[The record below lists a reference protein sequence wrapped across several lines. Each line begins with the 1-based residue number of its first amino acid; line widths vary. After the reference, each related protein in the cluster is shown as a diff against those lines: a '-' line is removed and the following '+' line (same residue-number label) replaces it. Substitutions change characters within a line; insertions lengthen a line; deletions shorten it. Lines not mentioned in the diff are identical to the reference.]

1 MKNNNMKLILE
12 RWDKFSKEQEGFNI
26 LTEEL
31 KKISNSQQT
40 NVLLE
45 EGLTDF
51 LTGLKGKIGKAG
63 QLAALITTLA
73 SAFAAPSVAHA
84 SEPTAAGSGT
94 QTSQQVQAQEAKIDQ
109 TLAQVL
115 LGYLNKYV
123 ESMDNPQEE
132 MNLNLKLAPLLGALG
147 TIAHGGQAQIP
158 EEFGD
163 FLGTAMKNLGNYDF
177 DALESF
183 RDAGEKIII
192 NYRTVGF

>member
-1 MKNNNMKLILE
+1 MKNNNMKLIME
-12 RWDKFSKEQEGFNI
+12 NWNKYSKEQEGFNI

-63 QLAALITTLA
+63 QLAALVTTLA

-84 SEPTAAGSGT
+84 SEPTAAGPEV
-94 QTSQQVQAQEAKIDQ
+94 QTAQQVQAQETKIDQ

-115 LGYLNKYV
+115 LGYLNKYI
-123 ESMDNPQEE
+123 ESHDSPQEK
-132 MNLNLKLAPLLGALG
+132 MNLNLKLAPLLDALD
-147 TIAHGGQAQIP
+147 TIADGGQAQIP
-158 EEFGD
+158 KD
-163 FLGTAMKNLGNYDF
+163 FSGFLETAMKNLGSYNF
-177 DALESF
+177 DALKSLQQDGA
-183 RDAGEKIII
+183 RIDI
-192 NYRTVGF
+192 N

>member
-1 MKNNNMKLILE
+1 MENWNKY
-12 RWDKFSKEQEGFNI
+12 SKEQEGFNI

-63 QLAALITTLA
+63 QLAALVTTLA

-84 SEPTAAGSGT
+84 SEPTAAGPEV
-94 QTSQQVQAQEAKIDQ
+94 QTAQQVQAQETKIDQ

-115 LGYLNKYV
+115 LGYLNKYI
-123 ESMDNPQEE
+123 ESHDSPQEK
-132 MNLNLKLAPLLGALG
+132 MNLNLKLAPLLDALD
-147 TIAHGGQAQIP
+147 TIADGGQAQIP
-158 EEFGD
+158 KD
-163 FLGTAMKNLGNYDF
+163 FSGFLETAMKNLGSYNF
-177 DALESF
+177 DALKSLQQDGA
-183 RDAGEKIII
+183 RIDI
-192 NYRTVGF
+192 N